1 MIRRPPR
8 STLFP
13 YTTLF
18 RSVIDDPLDP
28 RAPHGGLGA
37 VRHDGGIL
45 DRNRLLVAEAV
56 RDPELQLLAPQLP
69 TVHPLVEGMVDVVTR
84 LADGAPPANELVA
97 RPGLGG
103 GRRRPC
109 SNAMP
114 SSPTSIP
121 AASSCS
127 RS

>member
-37 VRHDGGIL
+37 VRHNGGIL
-45 DRNRLLVAEAV
+45 DRNRLLGAEAV

-69 TVHPLVEGMVDVVTR
+69 TVHPLGGGMVDVVAR
-84 LADGAPPANELVA
+84 LADGAQPANELVG
-97 RPGLGG
+97 RPGLGV
-103 GRRRPC
+103 GRRRPS

-114 SSPTSIP
+114 PSPTSIP
-121 AASSCS
+121 PP
-127 RS
+127 